1 MKYIWQQKDW
11 PHFRWDAHAVSGVL
25 ADAVFKEGRFLGELA
40 GIGFRN
46 RNQAGFEA
54 LTSEIVSSAAI
65 EGEALNLADVRSS
78 VARRMEIVLS
88 DRRAVSHELDA
99 RVDMMMDATRN
110 WAEPMSLRRLKAWHA
125 ALFPTGYSGLVRVR
139 AGKLRD
145 DREGPMQVVSRRG
158 TMMRVHFEAPPAE
171 SLSGAVKDLV
181 GWLGGD
187 DPATPSLVRVA
198 IAHLW
203 FLTLHPFEDGN
214 GRLARALTDYLLARQ
229 ERSDLRF
236 YSLSAQIQKEKS
248 GYYDEL
254 EHAQR
259 NTLDV
264 TRWVAWFL
272 SLHSRAI
279 DSAAVVLKGILAK
292 ARFWQMHAQCDFN
305 PHQREMLNRILDG
318 FEGYVTSS
326 KWAKI
331 CKVSQDTATREI
343 SQLVA
348 AGVLRQEGGGRST
361 HYDIDLK
368 GAEK

>member
-1 MKYIWQQKDW
+1 
-11 PHFRWDAHAVSGVL
+11 
-25 ADAVFKEGRFLGELA
+25 
-40 GIGFRN
+40 
-46 RNQAGFEA
+46 
-54 LTSEIVSSAAI
+54 
-65 EGEALNLADVRSS
+65 
-78 VARRMEIVLS
+78 
-88 DRRAVSHELDA
+88 
-99 RVDMMMDATRN
+99 
-110 WAEPMSLRRLKAWHA
+110 
-125 ALFPTGYSGLVRVR
+125 
-139 AGKLRD
+139 
-145 DREGPMQVVSRRG
+145 MQVVSRYG
-158 TMMRVHFEAPPAE
+158 ALTRVHFEAPPA
-171 SLSGAVKDLV
+171 STLPDGLKALT
-181 GWLGGD
+181 GWLGED
-187 DPATPSLVRVA
+187 DLAIPPLVRIA
-198 IAHLW
+198 LAHLW

-254 EHAQR
+254 EHSQR
-259 NTLDV
+259 NPLDV

-318 FEGYVTSS
+318 FEGHVTSS